1 MQEASSPK
9 IRSSLLVELLKSRRL
24 INDQVL
30 GKILF
35 NSMSMSNMRL
45 ALDGDS
51 NMCNAR
57 DGALR
62 YFTLVVQQTGS
73 GVLEQVIWML

>member
-9 IRSSLLVELLKSRRL
+9 IKFVLLVELLKRRRL

-35 NSMSMSNMRL
+35 NIMSMRNRRP
-45 ALDGDS
+45 AFDED
-51 NMCNAR
+51 
-57 DGALR
+57 
-62 YFTLVVQQTGS
+62 
-73 GVLEQVIWML
+73 

>member
-9 IRSSLLVELLKSRRL
+9 IRFALLVELVKSGRL

-35 NSMSMSNMRL
+35 NSMSMNNKRL
-45 ALDGDS
+45 AVDGD
-51 NMCNAR
+51 
-57 DGALR
+57 
-62 YFTLVVQQTGS
+62 
-73 GVLEQVIWML
+73 

>member
-9 IRSSLLVELLKSRRL
+9 IRSALLVELLKRRRL

-35 NSMSMSNMRL
+35 NIMPMSSRRL
-45 ALDGDS
+45 ALDED
-51 NMCNAR
+51 
-57 DGALR
+57 
-62 YFTLVVQQTGS
+62 
-73 GVLEQVIWML
+73 

>member
-9 IRSSLLVELLKSRRL
+9 IRSTLLVEFLKSRRL

-35 NSMSMSNMRL
+35 NSMSISNRKL
-45 ALDGDS
+45 ALDED
-51 NMCNAR
+51 
-57 DGALR
+57 
-62 YFTLVVQQTGS
+62 
-73 GVLEQVIWML
+73 

>member
-9 IRSSLLVELLKSRRL
+9 IKYALLVELLKSRRL

-35 NSMSMSNMRL
+35 NSMSMSTMRIE
-45 ALDGDS
+45 LDGD
-51 NMCNAR
+51 
-57 DGALR
+57 
-62 YFTLVVQQTGS
+62 
-73 GVLEQVIWML
+73 

>member
-9 IRSSLLVELLKSRRL
+9 LRYALLVEFLKRRRL

-35 NSMSMSNMRL
+35 NSMSMSSRRI
-45 ALDGDS
+45 ALD
-51 NMCNAR
+51 R
-57 DGALR
+57 D
-62 YFTLVVQQTGS
+62 
-73 GVLEQVIWML
+73 

>member
-1 MQEASSPK
+1 MQEESSPK
-9 IRSSLLVELLKSRRL
+9 IRFSLLVELLKSRRI

-45 ALDGDS
+45 EFDGD
-51 NMCNAR
+51 
-57 DGALR
+57 
-62 YFTLVVQQTGS
+62 
-73 GVLEQVIWML
+73 

>member
-9 IRSSLLVELLKSRRL
+9 IKSALLVEFLESKKL

-35 NSMSMSNMRL
+35 NSMSMSSRRL
-45 ALDGDS
+45 ALYED
-51 NMCNAR
+51 
-57 DGALR
+57 
-62 YFTLVVQQTGS
+62 
-73 GVLEQVIWML
+73 